1 VKEHIKDYGHY
12 GPHSA
17 SDRPR
22 RPGKRILTTE
32 AITARFEEW
41 SVDEKG
47 DSQPRRTV
55 QSFEYNSFKTRLW
68 HTDVV
73 AEIFFKGDDD
83 AEVED
88 GHICP
93 IEGCYYLGRGRPEG
107 CERVVF
113 KTLKALLEHQQGAH
127 GSGLGPS
134 PAMQVREKE
143 RGSTLSSTSSD
154 SYSSRTLSVNS
165 DSPYSQLED
174 LLGLDFGTEDPKVW
188 NENFAPVPSSFCKA
202 SEGIECYCQ
211 SCCQREM
218 AIPLR
223 SEFVVPQLPGESS
236 YMHFTTLHSS
246 SSLHDTQC
254 QVSEPTTDT
263 EDYRFSLPSSHS
275 TSLFRH
281 DSLNSRSK

>member
-22 RPGKRILTTE
+22 RPGKQILTTE

-41 SVDEKG
+41 SVDEEG

-55 QSFEYNSFKTRLW
+55 QSCEYNSFKTRLW
-68 HTDVV
+68 HTDVA
-73 AEIFFKGDDD
+73 AEIFFKGDD
-83 AEVED
+83 AGVGD
-88 GHICP
+88 GHICRV
-93 IEGCYYLGRGRPEG
+93 EGCYYFGRGRPEG

-113 KTLKALLEHQQGAH
+113 KTLKALLEHFRRAH
-127 GSGLGPS
+127 ESGLGPS
-134 PAMQVREKE
+134 LAMQVREKE

-165 DSPYSQLED
+165 DSPYGQLED
-174 LLGLDFGTEDPKVW
+174 FLGLGFGTEGLKVLD
-188 NENFAPVPSSFCKA
+188 ENFAPVPSSFCKA
-202 SEGIECYCQ
+202 VEGIECYCQ
-211 SCCQREM
+211 SCGQRGM
-218 AIPLR
+218 ATPLR
-223 SEFVVPQLPGESS
+223 SEFVVPQLPGQSS
-236 YMHFTTLHSS
+236 YMPFTTLHSS

-263 EDYRFSLPSSHS
+263 ENDRFSLPSSHS

-281 DSLNSRSK
+281 DFLNSRSK